1 MDEKSEKILR
11 IIINEYVD
19 KIGEIDK
26 KTLEFFELISKK
38 IAKQLEDIG

>member
-1 MDEKSEKILR
+1 MDEKILR

-26 KTLEFFELISKK
+26 KTLEVFELISKK
-38 IAKQLEDIG
+38 IAQQLEDIR

>member
-26 KTLEFFELISKK
+26 KTLETFEIISKK
-38 IAKQLEDIG
+38 IIQQLEDIG